1 MRGNIFEPGDLVA
14 FSSKWLKAT
23 QAHELGRARGEV
35 LEVASVGRGVPL
47 LVSVR
52 WSDGRT
58 TRVLHGNLVAVE
70 RMHLEAV

>member
-1 MRGNIFEPGDLVA
+1 MKIFKVGDMVA
-14 FSSKWLKAT
+14 FSSKWLKST
-23 QAHELGRARGEV
+23 QAHDLGRARGEV

>member
-1 MRGNIFEPGDLVA
+1 MKLFNVGDMVA
-14 FSSKWLKAT
+14 FSSKWLKST
-23 QAHELGRARGEV
+23 QAHALGRARGEV
-35 LEVASVGRGVPL
+35 LEVASMGKGVPL

-58 TRVLHGNLVAVE
+58 TRVLHGNLVACE